1 MFVTRASRL
10 TRRCYSGAGGSEEV
24 GSKVFTEVLGKLA
37 RRRSR
42 APVR

>member
-1 MFVTRASRL
+1 MIGSL
-10 TRRCYSGAGGSEEV
+10 TRRCYCGAGSSEEL
-24 GSKVFTEVLGKLA
+24 GSKVFTEVSGDLV